1 MKTPDFSFS
10 AKLDYDDERISTLG
24 YCLYI
29 TAIVMGQVACCFML
43 LKQID
48 GPNPNF
54 SNKFSLATV
63 ALCNIE
69 DFYLTMMHI

>member
-1 MKTPDFSFS
+1 MKGSNFQFS
-10 AKLDYDDERISTLG
+10 AKLNYDDERVSTVG

-29 TAIVMGQVACCFML
+29 SAITIGQILCCFMI